1 MMDNTERAM
10 TIGEFCHAENIS
22 KATYYKLKRKGLGP
36 EETFVPVAGL
46 SLVRLSPV
54 ARRRWHATLAELRET
69 KAARPLGQERP
80 GSQDEHLPYRC
91 RPGHSY
97 IGVDAGEAFPLDML
111 ESRVRCPRC
120 GGRRI
125 QVVTR
130 RRLRPPLVDD

>member
-91 RPGHSY
+91 RPGHGY
-97 IGVDAGEAFPLDML
+97 IGVDAGRGLPAGHAGKPLALSAVWWPENSGGHEAP
-111 ESRVRCPRC
+111 SASTAR
-120 GGRRI
+120 G
-125 QVVTR
+125 
-130 RRLRPPLVDD
+130 